1 MTNYQENGLKKEKS
15 RNSSYQDLALLN
27 NSTQYAPIK
36 LHKKDLKK
44 HLKIKSNKQKIKT
57 KKSSSK
63 LQKKHQQ
70 QLNFSE
76 SNYMKSALQTPQ
88 SLIFDS
94 VRAGLK
100 FNYATYFENELANAE
115 LIKTKQAAIMNNI
128 KKIIN
133 EKRNTIKSL
142 YSTYI
147 GLDSVNKEDLNL
159 KYENFKTILQNY
171 LFNLAKLLIKCILRT
186 IDDKINYQ
194 ELDQETDCIDEFN
207 YEIMY
212 LINTT
217 NNKSLLFAY
226 TYLVENID
234 ETSTIIP
241 ENDYEK
247 QFKNFKK
254 SLKKIYS
261 NFNEDSSKA
270 ETSSFRNYNEQQ
282 QQFNSYLPYYDEHE
296 DKEFFFPDIQKT
308 SCATT
313 NKILCSVNELKILHF
328 ILLLFSKFL
337 NSDVDLT
344 LFNFSLKNVCSRT
357 LSKLDEAN
365 SVMTEATANSSSAV
379 VRIACVKIITKLI
392 DQICANK
399 LIKMKILLNASDLD

>member
-1 MTNYQENGLKKEKS
+1 
-15 RNSSYQDLALLN
+15 
-27 NSTQYAPIK
+27 
-36 LHKKDLKK
+36 
-44 HLKIKSNKQKIKT
+44 
-57 KKSSSK
+57 
-63 LQKKHQQ
+63 
-70 QLNFSE
+70 
-76 SNYMKSALQTPQ
+76 
-88 SLIFDS
+88 
-94 VRAGLK
+94 
-100 FNYATYFENELANAE
+100 
-115 LIKTKQAAIMNNI
+115 MNNI